1 MASKV
6 IKLTESDLKLIV
18 SNILK
23 EQQEKV
29 YTDHDT
35 KYDYK
40 LSKGNWVASKK
51 GANKWFSLQKYPTS
65 INKLD
70 KAYPKARKSISDKPI
85 SDKPIS
91 GKAAGKAAGKAS
103 SSNEKPTN
111 TTVFKSREEGDEFRG
126 WMNKY
131 YPIVTKKLK
140 LDITG
145 KFDNSYI
152 KNALNG
158 KVKRKDGSITT
169 FGVLY
174 AEKHLKKTNP
184 SLFDRLSDLIS
195 GNKEKPE
202 EKKSELKIKDN
213 NFILNPHID
222 KSMVA
227 SDTLKVNSISQ
238 SKKVENIMQYDKD
251 DCAQFVNDFT
261 KTRKVIGDAWLSH
274 DIDAA
279 GSRIHS
285 IYTKIDSN
293 DIKKYIELY
302 EKVVNGENIVPD
314 IKSFNEELLSKGPKP
329 SGLNIDDVVGIYYPS
344 STNHEKAFKNAGKNY
359 FVNGDPKQPGKTL
372 KGGRG
377 FSFNTHVGI
386 VGAVK
391 NGTPIVFH
399 NVHGTV
405 YSEPANMLSITW
417 VKRT

>member
-40 LSKGNWVASKK
+40 VSKGNWVASKK

-65 INKLD
+65 INRLD
-70 KAYPKARKSISDKPI
+70 KAYPKARKSI

-131 YPIVTKKLK
+131 YPSVTKKLK

-152 KNALNG
+152 KKALNG

-195 GNKEKPE
+195 WNKEKPE
-202 EKKSELKIKDN
+202 EKIKDN
-213 NFILNPHID
+213 DFILTQQID
-222 KSMVA
+222 KREVK
-227 SDTLKVNSISQ
+227 SDSIKVNDISQ
-238 SKKVENIMQYDKD
+238 SKKVPNIMDYEKT
-251 DCAQFVNDFT
+251 DCATFVNQFT
-261 KTRKVIGDAWLSH
+261 TTVDTVGDAWLSH

-285 IYTKIDSN
+285 IYTEIDSN
-293 DIKKYIELY
+293 DIKKYKDLY
-302 EKVVNGENIVPD
+302 QKAVNDEKVESD
-314 IKSFNEELLSKGPKP
+314 IESFNEELLRKGPKP
-329 SGLNIDDVVGIYYPS
+329 PGLKLNDIVGIYYKPS
-344 STNHEKAFKNAGKNY
+344 KNHVIAFKNAGKSY
-359 FVNGDPKQPGKTL
+359 FVNGDPKQPGETL

-386 VGAVK
+386 VAAVK

-399 NVHGTV
+399 NVKGTV
-405 YSEPANMLSITW
+405 YSEPANKLSITW